1 MRVGRILWC
10 MREISRELGVSSEE
24 ARHFWRRKSAPVPE
38 GLDPTAG
45 NGLVL
50 WNGAGLGVGEYSM
63 YEI

>member
-45 NGLVL
+45 KMLSG
-50 WNGAGLGVGEYSM
+50 
-63 YEI
+63 